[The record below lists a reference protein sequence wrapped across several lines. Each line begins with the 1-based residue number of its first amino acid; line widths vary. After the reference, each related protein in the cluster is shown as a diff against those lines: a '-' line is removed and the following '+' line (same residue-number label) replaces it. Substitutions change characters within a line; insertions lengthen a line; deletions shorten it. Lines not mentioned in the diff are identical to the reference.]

1 MPYNM
6 ATTDA
11 TINRVVEFTDLT
23 KLGVL
28 LLGQKAGIHFIVPQ
42 KADTAFTINTQLLV
56 VWFAYTTS
64 HIERVATWPLW
75 PAAYVTFDKKI
86 KVDLYN
92 ARLL

>member
-1 MPYNM
+1 MCPKANIVLRDYLSITMPYNM

-56 VWFAYTTS
+56 V
-64 HIERVATWPLW
+64 
-75 PAAYVTFDKKI
+75 
-86 KVDLYN
+86 
-92 ARLL
+92 